1 MLQAKLYYFKYIFK
15 GCEKLSVITESIL
28 RKELRNSNI
37 TEYEVEKG
45 VIITPSAKQYLSDK
59 NIKVI
64 FKEEK
69 CKEAS
74 NNNIEKES
82 EGFTPKYMH
91 INGGAFLKK
100 PEYMTQLY
108 GNKLVAKD
116 HKRIIFRGK
125 LDSLQGKI
133 LEVQILSKDL
143 KEIKI
148 VKELE
153 EILFYVRKI
162 LAAEVL
168 ESEFSILNL
177 IDLNYDDLRAYSHNP
192 KKYLSTEHIVYPSI
206 EMGPIVVALNA
217 LRAQS
222 REVEISA
229 YQAFKNED
237 GEPSRGDIVL
247 ALNRLSSCFY
257 IMMCKYVAGKYK

>member
-1 MLQAKLYYFKYIFK
+1 MLQANLYYFKYIFK
-15 GCEKLSVITESIL
+15 GCERLSVITESVL
-28 RKELRNSNI
+28 RRELKNSSL

-45 VIITPSAKQYLSDK
+45 AIITPSAKQYLADK
-59 NIKVI
+59 NIKI
-64 FKEEK
+64 IYKEEK
-69 CKEAS
+69 CKEMS
-74 NNNIEKES
+74 NHDIQRETPS
-82 EGFTPKYMH
+82 FTPKYMH
-91 INGGAFLKK
+91 INGGVFEKK

-125 LDSLQGKI
+125 LDSLQAKI
-133 LEVQILSKDL
+133 LEAQILSKDS
-143 KEIKI
+143 KETKI

-153 EILFYVRKI
+153 EILSYVRKI

-168 ESEFSILNL
+168 ENEFNVLSL
-177 IDLNYDDLRAYSHNP
+177 IDLNYDELRAYSHNP
-192 KKYLSTEHIVYPSI
+192 KKYLNTEHIVYPSM
-206 EMGPIVVALNA
+206 EMGHIVIALNA

-222 REVEISA
+222 REAEISA

-237 GEPSRGDIVL
+237 GEPARSDIVL